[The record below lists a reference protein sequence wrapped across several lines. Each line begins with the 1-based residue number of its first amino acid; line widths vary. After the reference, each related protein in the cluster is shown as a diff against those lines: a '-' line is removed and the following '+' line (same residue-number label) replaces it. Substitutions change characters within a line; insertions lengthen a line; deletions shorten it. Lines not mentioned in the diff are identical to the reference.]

1 MRPAMTSLMLA
12 ELAELA
18 ELPGSRDPSL
28 EGSLGALPLLG
39 ALLVVGVALTL
50 VGLVHGAA
58 VRADHSSAD
67 ARALALR
74 VAAGIATWLALL
86 AALARS
92 GVLADFEAR
101 PPRMFFVLGGALA
114 LFAYAT
120 TRPGVARLLA
130 ASPRSWLVGLQS
142 MRVPIELG
150 LFGLYAAGRLPKHL
164 TLEGRNFDLLVGL
177 SAPLVALAVS
187 RGLLGRRGLLAWH
200 AASLALLA
208 NVVGMA
214 ITTMPGPLH
223 LAWPGVSNTIIAEW
237 PFVWLPG
244 FLVPVALFGH
254 VLSLRQL
261 PGASPPT

>member
-1 MRPAMTSLMLA
+1 MTSLMLA

-18 ELPGSRDPSL
+18 ELPGSPDPSL

-114 LFAYAT
+114 RAPLRAAVEHAHVV
-120 TRPGVARLLA
+120 VARR
-130 ASPRSWLVGLQS
+130 PQ
-142 MRVPIELG
+142 E
-150 LFGLYAAGRLPKHL
+150 AG
-164 TLEGRNFDLLVGL
+164 
-177 SAPLVALAVS
+177 
-187 RGLLGRRGLLAWH
+187 
-200 AASLALLA
+200 
-208 NVVGMA
+208 
-214 ITTMPGPLH
+214 
-223 LAWPGVSNTIIAEW
+223 
-237 PFVWLPG
+237 
-244 FLVPVALFGH
+244 
-254 VLSLRQL
+254 
-261 PGASPPT
+261 